1 MVTQGFRFF
10 FAGDDAQQAA
20 KILERGY
27 REFPR
32 ITAKVHGVH
41 RENDWIE
48 QRGILVSD
56 QPDPRTSCVIELEC
70 CMTPRRLK
78 RLELESLR
86 HGVRFFLLYDVRMN
100 EQSLR
105 LLSADEI
112 ATAAKRWETEFTGF
126 DPLVWFEKRRVGDVS

>member
-1 MVTQGFRFF
+1 
-10 FAGDDAQQAA
+10 
-20 KILERGY
+20 
-27 REFPR
+27 
-32 ITAKVHGVH
+32 
-41 RENDWIE
+41 
-48 QRGILVSD
+48 
-56 QPDPRTSCVIELEC
+56 
-70 CMTPRRLK
+70 LK